1 MNANHRELEND
12 INEVKYI
19 NEICKQNPLIV
30 IKTKC
35 GNGKYHY
42 AGTKIINDEVVLEF
56 LLVRDKQFKDTDE
69 IASKLGERCY
79 LDPYAYLYTC
89 NFIAV
94 A

>member
-12 INEVKYI
+12 INEVKYL

-35 GNGKYHY
+35 GDGKYHY
-42 AGTKIINDEVVLEF
+42 PGTKIINDQVVLEF
-56 LLVRDKQFKDTDE
+56 LLVRDKHFKDTDE
-69 IASKLGERCY
+69 IASKLGDRCY

>member
-1 MNANHRELEND
+1 MNTNQSQFEND

-19 NEICKQNPLIV
+19 NEICKENPLIV

-42 AGTKIINDEVVLEF
+42 EGTKMINDEIVLEF
-56 LLVRDKQFKDTDE
+56 QLVNDKHYKDTQE
-69 IASKLGERCY
+69 IASKLGEKCY

-89 NFIAV
+89 NFIAL